1 MALNW
6 HTAGVVIYVAL
17 VVINHVGHVQSVGD
31 DDKIKCVSKCFSI
44 PIYSVLSVS
53 RSTTQRTV
61 ELITTGRPPSNGQLS
76 VNSYEDVSQ

>member
-44 PIYSVLSVS
+44 PSIPSSPFLD
-53 RSTTQRTV
+53 
-61 ELITTGRPPSNGQLS
+61 LRPNEQW
-76 VNSYEDVSQ
+76 N